1 MTENQTE
8 TLTDDQLV
16 ELAKDLIE
24 DHDDLK
30 DEHVSTDDMVKILNH
45 VDDEFVKAMYNS
57 KYQVVLNDDV
67 CEEIK
72 PSVSVR
78 YLLRDLAAA
87 SIAEELKSL
96 NYSENG
102 LTEKILNFAVTSVNS
117 YMPRKNDLSGI
128 YANIEHYS
136 DLVNKNYCSISQ
148 RDFNVIFEYG
158 IHSEIVDW
166 FEDVLY
172 DQIKDIVNSDDK
184 ELLPSD
190 QIEYK
195 WLIEPIK
202 EQEAKDEKDGEQ
214 YGCNQCTNRARTN
227 RTGRAA

>member
-1 MTENQTE
+1 MTETQTE
-8 TLTDDQLV
+8 TMTDDQLL
-16 ELAKDLIE
+16 ELAEDLIE
-24 DHDDLK
+24 DYAELK
-30 DEHVSTDDMVKILNH
+30 NVKTDDIVKILNH
-45 VDDEFVKAMYNS
+45 VDSEFVKSMYNS

-72 PSVSVR
+72 PSVSVK

-102 LTEKILNFAVTSVNS
+102 LTDNILHFAATSVNS
-117 YMPRKNDLSGI
+117 YMPRKNDLSVI

-136 DLVNKNYCSISQ
+136 DLVNKNYCSMFDREFS
-148 RDFNVIFEYG
+148 VLLEYG
-158 IHSEIVDW
+158 RNSDAYGFVSDS
-166 FEDVLY
+166 LY
-172 DQIKDIVNSDDK
+172 DQIEDIVNSDDK

-195 WLIEPIK
+195 LLIESIK
-202 EQEAKDEKDGEQ
+202 ERQENEEED
-214 YGCNQCTNRARTN
+214 
-227 RTGRAA
+227 

>member
-8 TLTDDQLV
+8 NLTDDQLV

-24 DHDDLK
+24 DHDELK
-30 DEHVSTDDMVKILNH
+30 DENVTTDDMVKILHH
-45 VDDEFVKAMYNS
+45 VDDEFVKAMISS
-57 KYQVVLNDDV
+57 KYQVVLADSIPD
-67 CEEIK
+67 EIQ

-102 LTEKILNFAVTSVNS
+102 LTDQILNFASTSVNS

-128 YANIEHYS
+128 LANIEQYS
-136 DLVNKNYCSISQ
+136 DLVNKNYCSIFDREFS
-148 RDFNVIFEYG
+148 ILLEYG
-158 IHSEIVDW
+158 GNSDAYGFVSD
-166 FEDVLY
+166 FLY
-172 DQIKDIVNSDDK
+172 DKIKDIVNSADK

-190 QIEYK
+190 QVDYK

-202 EQEAKDEKDGEQ
+202 QRQAQEQDGEF
-214 YGCNQCTNRARTN
+214 YDRKSN
-227 RTGRAA
+227 

>member
-8 TLTDDQLV
+8 ILTDDQLV

-24 DHDDLK
+24 DHDDLQ
-30 DEHVSTDDMVKILNH
+30 DQNVTTDDMVKILNH
-45 VDDEFVKAMYNS
+45 VDDEFVKAMISS
-57 KYQVVLNDDV
+57 KYQVVFNDSLAD
-67 CEEIK
+67 EIK

-78 YLLRDLAAA
+78 YLLCDLAAA

-102 LTEKILNFAVTSVNS
+102 LTDEILNFAATSVNS

-158 IHSEIVDW
+158 IHSEIVAW
-166 FEDVLY
+166 FEDCLY

-202 EQEAKDEKDGEQ
+202 ERQEQEQQDEQDGE
-214 YGCNQCTNRARTN
+214 
-227 RTGRAA
+227 

>member
-16 ELAKDLIE
+16 ELAKDLINDYAE
-24 DHDDLK
+24 LK
-30 DEHVSTDDMVKILNH
+30 NVKTDDMVKILAN
-45 VDDEFVKAMYNS
+45 VDDEFVKEMINS
-57 KYQVVLNDDV
+57 KYQVVFNDSLSD
-67 CEEIK
+67 EIR
-72 PSVSVR
+72 PSVSVK
-78 YLLRDLAAA
+78 YLLRDLSAD

-102 LTEKILNFAVTSVNS
+102 LTDEILHFAATSVNS
-117 YMPRKNDLSGI
+117 YMPRKNNLSGI
-128 YANIEHYS
+128 YENIQHYS

-190 QIEYK
+190 QIDYK

-214 YGCNQCTNRARTN
+214 YGCNHCTN
-227 RTGRAA
+227 

>member
-8 TLTDDQLV
+8 NLTDDQLV

-24 DHDDLK
+24 DHDELK
-30 DEHVSTDDMVKILNH
+30 DENVTTDDMVKILHH
-45 VDDEFVKAMYNS
+45 VDDKFVKAMISS
-57 KYQVVLNDDV
+57 KYQVFFDDSIPD
-67 CEEIK
+67 EIQ
-72 PSVSVR
+72 PSVSVQ
-78 YLLRDLAAA
+78 YLLCDLAAA

-102 LTEKILNFAVTSVNS
+102 LTDQILNFAANSVNS

-128 YANIEHYS
+128 LANIENYS
-136 DLVNKNYCSISQ
+136 DLVNKNYCSIFDREFS
-148 RDFNVIFEYG
+148 VLLEYG
-158 IHSEIVDW
+158 CNSDIFGW
-166 FEDVLY
+166 FEDCLY
-172 DQIKDIVNSDDK
+172 DKIKDIVNSDDK

-202 EQEAKDEKDGEQ
+202 ERQAQEQDGE
-214 YGCNQCTNRARTN
+214 
-227 RTGRAA
+227 

>member
-1 MTENQTE
+1 MTENQTK

-16 ELAKDLIE
+16 ELAKDLI
-24 DHDDLK
+24 DDYAELK
-30 DEHVSTDDMVKILNH
+30 DENVTTDDMVKILNH
-45 VDDEFVKAMYNS
+45 VDDEFVKAMISS
-57 KYQVVLNDDV
+57 KYQVVFNDSLAD
-67 CEEIK
+67 EIK

-78 YLLRDLAAA
+78 YLLCDLAAA

-102 LTEKILNFAVTSVNS
+102 LTEKILNFTVTSVNS

-158 IHSEIVDW
+158 IHSEIVAW
-166 FEDVLY
+166 FEDCLY

-202 EQEAKDEKDGEQ
+202 ERQEQEQQDEQDGE
-214 YGCNQCTNRARTN
+214 
-227 RTGRAA
+227 

>member
-24 DHDDLK
+24 EHEELQ
-30 DEHVSTDDMVKILNH
+30 DENVSTDDLVKILAN
-45 VDDEFVKAMYNS
+45 VDDEFVKAMISS
-57 KYQVVLNDDV
+57 KYQVVFNDSLAD
-67 CEEIK
+67 EIK

-78 YLLRDLAAA
+78 YLLCDLAAA

-102 LTEKILNFAVTSVNS
+102 LTDSILNFAANSVNS
-117 YMPRKNDLSGI
+117 YMPHKNDLSGI
-128 YANIEHYS
+128 FANIEHYS

-158 IHSEIVDW
+158 IHSEIVAW
-166 FEDVLY
+166 FEDCLY
-172 DQIKDIVNSDDK
+172 DKIKDIVNSDDK

-202 EQEAKDEKDGEQ
+202 ERQEQEAKDETDGE
-214 YGCNQCTNRARTN
+214 
-227 RTGRAA
+227 

>member
-1 MTENQTE
+1 MTETQTE
-8 TLTDDQLV
+8 TMTDDQLV

-24 DHDDLK
+24 DHDDLQ
-30 DEHVSTDDMVKILNH
+30 DENVSTDDMVKILNH
-45 VDDEFVKAMYNS
+45 VDSEFVKSMYNS
-57 KYQVVLNDDV
+57 KYQVVFNDSLSD
-67 CEEIK
+67 EIR
-72 PSVSVR
+72 PSVSVK
-78 YLLRDLAAA
+78 YLLRDLAED

-102 LTEKILNFAVTSVNS
+102 LTDEILNFAVTSVNS

-158 IHSEIVDW
+158 IHSGIVDW
-166 FEDVLY
+166 FEDVLS

-184 ELLPSD
+184 ELLPRD
-190 QIEYK
+190 RIDYK

-202 EQEAKDEKDGEQ
+202 ERQEQENEEE
-214 YGCNQCTNRARTN
+214 
-227 RTGRAA
+227 

>member
-1 MTENQTE
+1 MTENQFG
-8 TLTDDQLV
+8 TLTDDELL
-16 ELAKDLIE
+16 ELAKDLIK
-24 DHDDLK
+24 DHEDLK

-45 VDDEFVKAMYNS
+45 VDDEFVKAMISS
-57 KYQVVLNDDV
+57 KYQVVFNDSLSD
-67 CEEIK
+67 EIR
-72 PSVSVR
+72 PSVSVK
-78 YLLRDLAAA
+78 YLLRDLAAD

-102 LTEKILNFAVTSVNS
+102 LTEEILHFAATSVNS
-117 YMPRKNDLSGI
+117 YMPRKNNLSGI
-128 YANIEHYS
+128 YANIQHYS

-148 RDFNVIFEYG
+148 REFSVIFEYG
-158 IHSEIVDW
+158 RHSEIVDW

-190 QIEYK
+190 QIDYK

-202 EQEAKDEKDGEQ
+202 EQEAKDEKEGE
-214 YGCNQCTNRARTN
+214 
-227 RTGRAA
+227 

>member
-1 MTENQTE
+1 MTETQTE
-8 TLTDDQLV
+8 TMTDDQLF
-16 ELAKDLIE
+16 ELAKDLI
-24 DHDDLK
+24 DDYDELK
-30 DEHVSTDDMVKILNH
+30 DENVTTDDLVKILNH
-45 VDDEFVKAMYNS
+45 VDDEFVKEMINS
-57 KYQVVLNDDV
+57 KYQVVFNDSLAD
-67 CEEIK
+67 EIK
-72 PSVSVR
+72 PSVSVK

-102 LTEKILNFAVTSVNS
+102 LTDSILNFAANSVNS

-128 YANIEHYS
+128 YANIAHYS

-158 IHSEIVDW
+158 IHSEIVAW
-166 FEDVLY
+166 FEDCLY

-202 EQEAKDEKDGEQ
+202 ERQEQEQQDE
-214 YGCNQCTNRARTN
+214 
-227 RTGRAA
+227 

>member
-1 MTENQTE
+1 MTENKTE

-24 DHDDLK
+24 DHDELK
-30 DEHVSTDDMVKILNH
+30 DENVTTDDMVKILNH
-45 VDDEFVKAMYNS
+45 VDDEFVKSMISS
-57 KYQVVLNDDV
+57 KYQVFFDDSLPY
-67 CEEIK
+67 EIQ

-78 YLLRDLAAA
+78 YLLCDLAAA

-102 LTEKILNFAVTSVNS
+102 LTDQILNFAATSVNS

-128 YANIEHYS
+128 LANIEHYS
-136 DLVNKNYCSISQ
+136 DLVNKNYCSIFDREFS
-148 RDFNVIFEYG
+148 VLLEYG
-158 IHSEIVDW
+158 RNSDIFGW
-166 FEDVLY
+166 FEDCLY

-202 EQEAKDEKDGEQ
+202 ERQEQEQQDEQDGE
-214 YGCNQCTNRARTN
+214 
-227 RTGRAA
+227 

>member
-24 DHDDLK
+24 DYAELK
-30 DEHVSTDDMVKILNH
+30 NVKTDDMVKILAN
-45 VDDEFVKAMYNS
+45 VDDEFVKAMISS
-57 KYQVVLNDDV
+57 KYQVVFNDSLAD
-67 CEEIK
+67 EIK

-78 YLLRDLAAA
+78 YLLCDLAAS

-96 NYSENG
+96 NYSEKG
-102 LTEKILNFAVTSVNS
+102 STDEILHFAATSVNS
-117 YMPRKNDLSGI
+117 YIPRRNDLSGI

-158 IHSEIVDW
+158 IHSEIVAW
-166 FEDVLY
+166 FEDCLY

-202 EQEAKDEKDGEQ
+202 ERQEQEQQDEQDGE
-214 YGCNQCTNRARTN
+214 
-227 RTGRAA
+227 

>member
-1 MTENQTE
+1 MTENQTQ
-8 TLTDDQLV
+8 TMTDDQLF

-24 DHDDLK
+24 DHDELK
-30 DEHVSTDDMVKILNH
+30 DENVTTDDMVKILNH
-45 VDDEFVKAMYNS
+45 VDDEFVKAMISS
-57 KYQVVLNDDV
+57 KYQVVFDDSLAD
-67 CEEIK
+67 EIK

-78 YLLRDLAAA
+78 YLLCDLAAA

-102 LTEKILNFAVTSVNS
+102 LTDEILNFAATSVNS

-158 IHSEIVDW
+158 IHSEIVAW
-166 FEDVLY
+166 FEDCLY

-202 EQEAKDEKDGEQ
+202 ERQEQEQQDEQDGE
-214 YGCNQCTNRARTN
+214 
-227 RTGRAA
+227 

>member
-1 MTENQTE
+1 MTENQFG

-24 DHDDLK
+24 DHDDLQ
-30 DEHVSTDDMVKILNH
+30 DEHVSTDDMVKILHH
-45 VDDEFVKAMYNS
+45 VDDEFVKEMINS
-57 KYQVVLNDDV
+57 KYQVVFNDSLSD
-67 CEEIK
+67 EIR

-102 LTEKILNFAVTSVNS
+102 LAEEILNFAATSVNS

-128 YANIEHYS
+128 YNNIEHYS
-136 DLVNKNYCSISQ
+136 ELVNKNYCSISQ
-148 RDFNVIFEYG
+148 RDFNVVFEYG

-190 QIEYK
+190 QIDYK

-202 EQEAKDEKDGEQ
+202 ERQEQENEEE
-214 YGCNQCTNRARTN
+214 
-227 RTGRAA
+227 